1 MHVLPKF
8 IQTLL
13 RISFQVG
20 LTSTNLICSIRKW
33 YFFFLMI
40 FREKKLQNEK
50 IMEIRYIVGT
60 VMFMWMLTFEDLH
73 GHSSTVDVKT
83 KNWNRFQKN

>member
-1 MHVLPKF
+1 MYCQNVFKLYCEYRFKLV
-8 IQTLL
+8 QL
-13 RISFQVG
+13 R
-20 LTSTNLICSIRKW
+20 LILYVQFGNGI
-33 YFFFLMI
+33 FFLMI
-40 FREKKLQNEK
+40 FREKKLRNEKK

-83 KNWNRFQKN
+83 KNWNPFQKN

>member
-1 MHVLPKF
+1 MFNSKMV
-8 IQTLL
+8 
-13 RISFQVG
+13 
-20 LTSTNLICSIRKW
+20 
-33 YFFFLMI
+33 FFFLMI

-83 KNWNRFQKN
+83 KNWNRFQRNKDEQGSKIVLSGEKTLNN